1 MKDKKINLKSNC
13 LNVIPLPSR
22 KSVSP
27 KNMSYHLPFDKSLL
41 DPKKEYIFSPKITN
55 RVISFEKFRSKEETK
70 KIESKDKENIKDK
83 EKDKEKEK
91 VKDIEKEKEN
101 EKKNNKVIKK
111 DKEKINKNILT
122 PKKIDIKETKR
133 NSVGSNKNNNT
144 NSGRASSKTKKQ
156 EFLYIPHIVLDP
168 LDVLKNQIE
177 IILSQ
182 YDEKLKNLN
191 DKNIENCTQYLIK
204 KAHTEYTNKL
214 LDIYDKK
221 EKELI
226 KIKNKYSPELYK
238 VSLNNNEEE
247 EEDEENKKKYDEL
260 IQKREKDIMEIEKKY
275 NEKKIDLK
283 NGFKKK
289 MEDIKKLYDE
299 EKQKILNKELVNEIK
314 KKLIKIFNDKKMM
327 NKKGINFSLR
337 DYKNSIKNSNIKT
350 DKLRDTTFLKK

>member
-1 MKDKKINLKSNC
+1 
-13 LNVIPLPSR
+13 
-22 KSVSP
+22 
-27 KNMSYHLPFDKSLL
+27 MSHHLPFDKNLL
-41 DPKKEYIFSPKITN
+41 DSKKEHKFSPKITN
-55 RVISFEKFRSKEETK
+55 RVISFEKFVATEETK
-70 KIESKDKENIKDK
+70 KSEPKDQEKIKERN
-83 EKDKEKEK
+83 KEKEK
-91 VKDIEKEKEN
+91 GKDIEKEKEKEK

-111 DKEKINKNILT
+111 DNEKINKNVLT

-133 NSVGSNKNNNT
+133 NSVGSNKNNT
-144 NSGRASSKTKKQ
+144 KSERPSSKTKKQ

-204 KAHTEYTNKL
+204 KAHIEYTNKL

-275 NEKKIDLK
+275 NEKKIELK

-299 EKQKILNKELVNEIK
+299 EKQKILNKELVDEIK
-314 KKLIKIFNDKKMM
+314 KKLVKIFNDKKMM

-337 DYKNSIKNSNIKT
+337 DYKNSIKNSNIKA